1 MEHSD
6 VGDIIHRGGTK
17 LHSARSEEFLTLAG
31 QNKAVANLKNLGIE
45 GLIVIGGD
53 GSYRGASRLSELGI
67 KTIGIPATIDNDI
80 EGNNETIGYETAL
93 DMIVNMINKI
103 LVLVTN

>member
-53 GSYRGASRLSELGI
+53 GSYRGASRVSELGI
-67 KTIGIPATIDNDI
+67 KTIGIAGTIDNDI
-80 EGNNETIGYETAL
+80 SGTNERIGYVTAL
-93 DMIVNMINKI
+93 NSIVE
-103 LVLVTN
+103 